1 MTKGKTSY
9 KFNIGIYSLF
19 IKRKDCYEGKE
30 KIIRNVEKAVQKYR
44 FAVQVLFA
52 LLCIWIGVEFTVFV
66 KSLEAGNPEMVS
78 SRPAGVEGFLP
89 ISALMSVYY
98 FFATGEI
105 HPAHP
110 AGFFIFLAIVG
121 VSLVVGKSFCSWL
134 CPIGFLSETIGD
146 FGEKIWHKLFKK
158 RIKLP
163 RFIDYPLR
171 SLKYLLLGF
180 FVYAI
185 FFSMTINA
193 LKAFLDGPYNLVAD
207 IKMYYFFAN
216 ISRFSLTVIAVL
228 FVLSIFIRN
237 FWCRYLCPYGALLGL
252 ISFLSPLKIKREAK
266 SCIDCGLCA
275 KACPS
280 FIKVDKVDTVR
291 SDECS
296 MCLSCVDACPVA
308 DTLYVQTKVTDKKIS
323 KKIVVLAV
331 ITTYIAITGIGI
343 LTGHWKNNISGKEY
357 IILHEQ
363 IDNLGHPT
371 STADIEKLN
380 KETETGVNK

>member
-1 MTKGKTSY
+1 MKGK
-9 KFNIGIYSLF
+9 N
-19 IKRKDCYEGKE
+19 
-30 KIIRNVEKAVQKYR
+30 KIIRNTEKAIQKYR
-44 FAVQVLFA
+44 FAIQELFA
-52 LLCIWIGVEFTVFV
+52 LLCIWIGIEFTLFV
-66 KSLEAGNPEMVS
+66 KSLEYGNPDLVS
-78 SRPAGVEGFLP
+78 YRPPGVEGFLP
-89 ISALMSVYY
+89 ISSLMSVYY
-98 FFATGEI
+98 FFLTGEI

-121 VSLVVGKSFCSWL
+121 VSLIAGKSFCSWL
-134 CPIGFLSETIGD
+134 CPIGFLSETIGE
-146 FGEKIWHKLFKK
+146 FGEKIWYKLFKR

-163 RFIDYPLR
+163 KFIDYPLR

-185 FFSMTINA
+185 FFSMTITA
-193 LKAFLDGPYNLVAD
+193 LKSFLDSPYNLMAD
-207 IKMYYFFAN
+207 VKMYYFFAH
-216 ISRFSLTVIAVL
+216 ISRFSLIVIALL
-228 FVLSIFIRN
+228 FILSIFIRN

-252 ISFLSPLKIKREAK
+252 VSFLSPLKIKREAK

-296 MCLSCVDACPVA
+296 MCMNCIDACPVA
-308 DTLYVQTKVTDKKIS
+308 DTLFVETKIVNKKIS
-323 KKIVVLAV
+323 KKLVVIA
-331 ITTYIAITGIGI
+331 IISTYIAITGIGF
-343 LTGHWKNNISGKEY
+343 LTGHWKNNISRKEY

-363 IDNLGHPT
+363 IENLGHPT

-380 KETETGVNK
+380 KESESGADK

>member
-1 MTKGKTSY
+1 M
-9 KFNIGIYSLF
+9 
-19 IKRKDCYEGKE
+19 RE
-30 KIIRNVEKAVQKYR
+30 KKKITRNVEKAVQKYR

-98 FFATGEI
+98 FFATGEL

-121 VSLVVGKSFCSWL
+121 VSFVVGKSFCSWL
-134 CPIGFLSETIGD
+134 CPIGTLSETIGD